1 MDALKMKNEPAA
13 LQPSGRENR
22 SQSVPDDKVKTK
34 DARPPDTE
42 MDETR
47 KDAMPE
53 TASRPSYSI
62 RLSSAPRALGRAPTT

>member
-34 DARPPDTE
+34 DSRPP
-42 MDETR
+42 ETQM
-47 KDAMPE
+47 DAMPE
-53 TASRPSYSI
+53 TASRPLYKI
-62 RLSSAPRALGRAPTT
+62 RPSSAPRALARAPTT

>member
-34 DARPPDTE
+34 DSRP
-42 MDETR
+42 ETQM
-47 KDAMPE
+47 DAMPE

-62 RLSSAPRALGRAPTT
+62 RPS